1 MTDLER
7 FFLGLVEAGALTV
20 DKQGVVVNTI
30 TKHRIGSFNKQKG
43 WVVVAQVDATGKLQ
57 YILLHRLVW
66 LVYNGP
72 VPDKARVVP
81 KDKNFLN
88 AALDNL
94 ELSSKAIRDQIKAEA
109 RAVVKKPFFT
119 KLLKPVR
126 VFVRVPRPKKPKPIP
141 VKKDK
146 SERDNVTL
154 NLEHVVRI
162 RKEYRAGVDTKIL
175 ADRYHVGL
183 NTIRM
188 AADGSTWSECT
199 EPVVT
204 RAQRLAISEKLRD
217 AKKIERKKDVF
228 EKRLQA
234 ARVVVAKQVARARIR
249 SVCAYKNDLPKPKTS
264 TQNKIPQEVKPNIVE
279 TQPPKEVK
287 IYRGRLAMLN
297 NW

>member
-7 FFLGLVEAGALTV
+7 FFLGLIEAGKLTV
-20 DKQGVVVNTI
+20 SKQGVVINTI
-30 TKHRIGSFNKQKG
+30 TKHQIGSFNKQKG

-66 LVYNGP
+66 LAYNGP
-72 VPDKARVVP
+72 VPESARVVP

-94 ELSSKAIRDQIKAEA
+94 KLSSKAIRDKIKAEA
-109 RAVVKKPFFT
+109 RAKVKKVLFT
-119 KLLKPVR
+119 KPVKPVR
-126 VFVRVPRPKKPKPIP
+126 VFIRVPRPKKPKPIP

-146 SERDNVTL
+146 SERGNVTL
-154 NLEHVVRI
+154 NLEHVVQI
-162 RKEYRAGVDTKIL
+162 RKDYRAGVDTRIL
-175 ADRYHVGL
+175 AERYRVGL

-188 AADGSTWSECT
+188 AADGSTWPECT

-204 RAQRLAISEKLRD
+204 REQRLMVSKRLRD
-217 AKKIERKKDVF
+217 AKNIEKKKDVS

-234 ARVVVAKQVARARIR
+234 ARAVVAKQVARARTR
-249 SVCAYKNDLPKPKTS
+249 SAVVYKNDLPKPKIVIR
-264 TQNKIPQEVKPNIVE
+264 KEIPQEVKPKTVE
-279 TQPPKEVK
+279 TQPPKKEK
-287 IYRGRLAMLN
+287 LYRGRLSMLN